1 MIDRVSKPEEQSVD
15 SDYQTDKVWLLIVQG
30 KLYQWS
36 LENAHTRLH
45 SNHWRAGGIAKGAYP
60 VRREVRENRRQTPH
74 GVSDLLLPYIPTL
87 EGWLYVVV
95 ILDVFSRQVVG
106 WGMSD
111 RLTAEFVIR
120 ALSQAIGGRRP
131 SSGLIV
137 HSDRGIQYACAAFK
151 DVLSQYG
158 FRQSMSRKGD
168 CYDNALAESFFHTLK
183 TVHVDFHR

>member
-1 MIDRVSKPEEQSVD
+1 MD
-15 SDYQTDKVWLLIVQG
+15 
-30 KLYQWS
+30 
-36 LENAHTRLH
+36 AHTRLR

-60 VRREVRENRRQTPH
+60 VRREVRENRQSYSH

-131 SSGLIV
+131 SSGIIF
-137 HSDRGIQYACAAFK
+137 HSDRKAR
-151 DVLSQYG
+151 LG
-158 FRQSMSRKGD
+158 FLR
-168 CYDNALAESFFHTLK
+168 A
-183 TVHVDFHR
+183 VW